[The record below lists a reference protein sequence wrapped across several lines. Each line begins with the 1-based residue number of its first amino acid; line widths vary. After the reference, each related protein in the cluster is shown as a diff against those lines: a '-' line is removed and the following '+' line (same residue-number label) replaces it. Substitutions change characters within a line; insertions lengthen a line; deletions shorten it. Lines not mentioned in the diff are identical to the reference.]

1 MGTRTSILFK
11 DIEMKKIEL
20 NFLLR
25 TAVLTASLAAIMG
38 VSACSSEKEDANTQ
52 SGDAMGT
59 TQGPEVEDTASQGGM
74 PSPTNDTS
82 AGAATDSSAASSDGT
97 ATTNQPESA
106 DGMVDAES
114 DNKTAENPNLDK
126 TAADGVQ

>member
-1 MGTRTSILFK
+1 MR
-11 DIEMKKIEL
+11 KIEL
-20 NFLLR
+20 NASFR
-25 TAVLTASLAAIMG
+25 TAVLTASLVAIMG

-97 ATTNQPESA
+97 GATNQPEST